1 MEFIPV
7 VILAA
12 LIAKLIDFGKA
23 LSNRDGNAAVTQL
36 VAWVSGVLI
45 LILFARSDFAAAI
58 EYGGV
63 TISNMNIWTQI
74 IVGMAIS
81 SVASVGNDVRQ
92 AVDPTVQTREL
103 KLLPNAP
110 RP

>member
-7 VILAA
+7 VIMAA

-36 VAWVSGVLI
+36 VAWAAGVLI
-45 LILFARSDFAAAI
+45 VVLFARSDFANGVA
-58 EYGGV
+58 YGGV
-63 TISNMNIWTQI
+63 VLENMNLWTQI
-74 IVGMAIS
+74 IVGMAVS

-92 AVDPTVQTREL
+92 AVDSTVQTREL
-103 KLLPNAP
+103 KLLPNSP